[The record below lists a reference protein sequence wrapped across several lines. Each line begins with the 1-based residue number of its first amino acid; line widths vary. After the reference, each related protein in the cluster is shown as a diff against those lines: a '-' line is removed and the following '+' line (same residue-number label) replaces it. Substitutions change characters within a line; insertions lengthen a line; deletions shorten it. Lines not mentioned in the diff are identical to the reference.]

1 MSLADCAAQAV
12 LQWSR
17 DDAITM
23 VAIAGAESG
32 WINDRP
38 SGSDVVGGPGDRSS
52 WRPYACNGVYSW
64 GLYQIHMPS
73 HHARLQD
80 VTGSPDPCIWRDH
93 LIDPGFNTVMAAEI
107 RSGQGLSAWSVYNN
121 GAYRAYIDQAT
132 VAVDA
137 ALGVGPPPPVILPPI
152 WPPLPAGFL
161 ALPIVDV
168 LAAPRLAS
176 LDVAPV
182 EPPPGFH

>member
-12 LQWSR
+12 LQWPR

-32 WINDRP
+32 WRNDAR
-38 SGSDVVGGPGDRSS
+38 GDHYSIFPPDQQATYRQYSCDG
-52 WRPYACNGVYSW
+52 YTSW
-64 GLYQIHMPS
+64 GLWQVNMRWHYP
-73 HHARLQD
+73 RLQE
-80 VTGSPDPCIWRDH
+80 VTFSTDPCVWAAQ
-93 LIDPGFNTVMAAEI
+93 LSNPGFNAVMAAEI
-107 RSGQGLSAWSVYNN
+107 RSGQGLSAWSTYNN
-121 GAYRAYIDQAT
+121 GAYRSFIDQAT
-132 VAVDA
+132 AAVDE
-137 ALGVGPPPPVILPPI
+137 ALGVGPPPPVIPPPI

-161 ALPIVDV
+161 TLPMVDP
-168 LAAPRLAS
+168 LAAGRLAS